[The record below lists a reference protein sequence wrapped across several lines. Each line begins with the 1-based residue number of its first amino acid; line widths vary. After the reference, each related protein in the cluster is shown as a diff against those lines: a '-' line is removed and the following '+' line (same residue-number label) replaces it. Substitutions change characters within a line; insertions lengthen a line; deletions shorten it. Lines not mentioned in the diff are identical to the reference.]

1 MGLRPGAM
9 LGFFLLIL
17 VHELGHAVL
26 VRAYRLPLQAI
37 EVHGMGGVCR
47 YSGRPSPVAQS
58 VIAWGGVLAQG
69 LVFGGTIAWLFFV
82 GRPQS
87 YFVQEL
93 FMVFLQ
99 YNLIMIALN
108 LLPVSVLDGKEAWQL
123 PMRLWRKRP
132 RSTLVRAPNPP
143 PIPRNAQVRPL
154 PRTRSGAH
162 PFASQPG
169 ASVGGSGPPSGAFPV
184 AVIFEA
190 DERLP
195 AETEAYLRAVLERAR
210 KKAQPKN

>member
-1 MGLRPGAM
+1 M

-17 VHELGHAVL
+17 VHELGHAAL
-26 VRAYRLPLQAI
+26 VRAYGLPLQSI

-69 LVFGGTIAWLFFV
+69 VIFGGTVAWLLVV

-87 YFVQEL
+87 FFVQEL
-93 FMVFLQ
+93 FNVFLQ
-99 YNLIMIALN
+99 YNLVIMALN
-108 LLPVSVLDGKEAWQL
+108 LLPVSILDGKEAWQL
-123 PMRLWRKRP
+123 PMRLWGRKP
-132 RSTLVRAPNPP
+132 RSTMVRAPNPP

-154 PRTRSGAH
+154 PRARSGAQ

-169 ASVGGSGPPSGAFPV
+169 ASVSGSGPPSGSFPV
-184 AVIFEA
+184 AVIFETE
-190 DERLP
+190 ERLP